1 MPARSA
7 VLAGDG
13 RRRERSRQPASS
25 RAVGQ
30 QGGRPLDQCPLIGV
44 GQTTGELREG
54 DPGDLGHLDVGVGE
68 RAPDR
73 AEQEVVHGLVHPAAL
88 GDEPEVDDPERGHD
102 LADDAGLLRHLAD
115 GGVLGGLALLDV
127 PLGQRPEEATAAV
140 GAADEGRAGFV
151 HPVIGHH
158 QAPGRGLVDPAQ
170 PAAGAPTPARPSHA
184 RRVAR
189 NTALPWLVV
198 SVERPSRRDPE
209 PVPPAVQET
218 VRELV
223 ALSPVLTELGERFTA
238 AGFEAHLVGGSVR
251 DALLAARSGRL
262 SHDPTPPP
270 GDLDVTTDAR
280 PEQVLELLRGWAGS
294 TWNTGIAFGTVG
306 AEVRGVRL
314 EITTFRADRYDR
326 ESRNPEVAWGSSLVD
341 DLRRRDF
348 TVNAMAVSLGPDRTV
363 TDPFGGLGDLMRRR
377 LRTPGPAVDSFA
389 DDPLRMLRAVRFVAQ
404 LGLTPDDEVVAAMT
418 GMSGELARITPER
431 VQAELS
437 RTLLQDSPRAALE
450 LFVDTGLADVVLPE
464 LPALRMEIDEHH
476 QHKDVYTHSLTV
488 LDQAIGLEKADADA
502 PSPDLVLRLAALLH
516 DIGKPATRRHEPR
529 GRVSFHHH
537 EVVGAKLVRKRLT
550 ALRYPKDVVEA
561 VARLTF
567 LHLRFHGYGR
577 GEWTDSAVRRYVTD
591 AGDLLP
597 RLHKLVRSD
606 STTRNKK
613 RAAALS
619 ATYDSL
625 EQRIGILSEAEN
637 LARVRPDLDGNAIM
651 EILGIG
657 PGPEVGKAWRF
668 LKDLRLERGPLD
680 PDEAEAA
687 LREWWAA
694 QP

>member
-1 MPARSA
+1 MS
-7 VLAGDG
+7 G
-13 RRRERSRQPASS
+13 
-25 RAVGQ
+25 
-30 QGGRPLDQCPLIGV
+30 
-44 GQTTGELREG
+44 
-54 DPGDLGHLDVGVGE
+54 
-68 RAPDR
+68 
-73 AEQEVVHGLVHPAAL
+73 
-88 GDEPEVDDPERGHD
+88 
-102 LADDAGLLRHLAD
+102 
-115 GGVLGGLALLDV
+115 
-127 PLGQRPEEATAAV
+127 
-140 GAADEGRAGFV
+140 
-151 HPVIGHH
+151 
-158 QAPGRGLVDPAQ
+158 
-170 PAAGAPTPARPSHA
+170 
-184 RRVAR
+184 
-189 NTALPWLVV
+189 
-198 SVERPSRRDPE
+198 
-209 PVPPAVQET
+209 VPPAVQQT
-218 VRELV
+218 VRDLV
-223 ALSPVLTELGERFTA
+223 DVSPVLVRLGERFTA
-238 AGFEAHLVGGSVR
+238 AGFQAHLVGGSVR
-251 DALLAARSGRL
+251 DALLAAGSGAL
-262 SHDPTPPP
+262 PT

-294 TWNTGIAFGTVG
+294 TWNQGIAFGTVG
-306 AEVRGVRL
+306 AEIRGTRV

-326 ESRNPEVAWGSSLVD
+326 ESRNPEVAWGTSLTD
-341 DLRRRDF
+341 DLARRDF

-363 TDPFGGLGDLMRRR
+363 TDPFGGLGDLLARR
-377 LRTPGPAVDSFA
+377 LRTPGAATDSFA

-404 LGLTPDDEVVAAMT
+404 LDLTPADDVVEALTA
-418 GMSGELARITPER
+418 MSGELARITPER

-437 RTLLQDSPRAALE
+437 KTLLQDAPRQALE
-450 LFVDTGLADVVLPE
+450 LFVSSGLADVVLPE

-476 QHKDVYTHSLTV
+476 QHKDVYSHSLTV
-488 LDQAIGLEKADADA
+488 LDRAIALEQADPDA

-516 DIGKPATRRHEPR
+516 DVGKPATRRHESR

-606 STTRNKK
+606 CTTRNRR

-625 EQRIGILSEAEN
+625 EQRIAELSEAED

-651 EILGIG
+651 AILGIG
-657 PGPEVGKAWRF
+657 PGREVGEAWRF

-680 PDEAEAA
+680 PDEAEAE
-687 LREWWAA
+687 LRAWWAA
-694 QP
+694 R